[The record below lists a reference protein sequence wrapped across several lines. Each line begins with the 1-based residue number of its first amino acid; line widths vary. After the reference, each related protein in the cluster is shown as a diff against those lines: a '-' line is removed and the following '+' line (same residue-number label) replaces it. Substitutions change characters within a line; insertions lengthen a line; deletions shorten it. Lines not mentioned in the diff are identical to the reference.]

1 MNNLIIYDNFDDECE
16 TVQWI
21 EPNLL
26 DDNTYDCDCCSECM
40 CDDDIECENCGCE
53 CCKSYDDDE
62 FDITEIKNNSKLSN
76 FNINIYKD
84 TNNEK
89 KVRLTLEV
97 NLNYNKKNETINI
110 NLDINSTLYLKIAEE
125 LFN

>member
-1 MNNLIIYDNFDDECE
+1 MNNLLIYENFDDETE

-21 EPNLL
+21 EPN
-26 DDNTYDCDCCSECM
+26 DINTYDCECCSECL

-53 CCKSYDDDE
+53 CCKVENDDE

-76 FNINIYKD
+76 FDINIYKD

-97 NLNYNKKNETINI
+97 NLNYNKTINI
-110 NLDINSTLYLKIAEE
+110 NLDINRTLYLKIAEE